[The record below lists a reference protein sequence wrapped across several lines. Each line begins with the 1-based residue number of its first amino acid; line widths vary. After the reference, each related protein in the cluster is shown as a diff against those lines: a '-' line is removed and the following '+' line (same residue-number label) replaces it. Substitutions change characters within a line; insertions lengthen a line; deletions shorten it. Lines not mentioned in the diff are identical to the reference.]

1 MHMCDLHPGHIP
13 FQSHMGPGLRA
24 VAWRK
29 EMALFPHV
37 QPAVLSLLAAGLG
50 AASSCPGD
58 NMGQSQFQIAT
69 H

>member
-1 MHMCDLHPGHIP
+1 
-13 FQSHMGPGLRA
+13 
-24 VAWRK
+24 
-29 EMALFPHV
+29 MALFPHV